1 LAIRTKVLGPESIDV
16 ADSFNNIGRVYTGK
30 GDYDLALDNLN
41 KSLAIR
47 TKVLGPESIN
57 VADSFNDI
65 GRVY

>member
-1 LAIRTKVLGPESIDV
+1 V

-57 VADSFNDI
+57 VAKSLNNI
-65 GRVY
+65 GNVY